1 VGFACSHFN
10 NLILFRTP
18 RPIEARKD
26 SNFFFSHIYLRSFS
40 TTMHNDPDVL
50 LFAPWIPSTFLE
62 HPTSWPQRR
71 VQGAY
76 HSNKFEEDEA
86 SQGRIQF
93 EGCIW
98 PKVGT
103 TRPFFKST
111 SRRYKVNAMTY
122 IIRVGRCKLF
132 FKDVGWKDVGEP
144 THTLVHSWVPKPLPP
159 RNQCTSWFAPTSWKF
174 MSFSGFRLLNLK

>member
-1 VGFACSHFN
+1 MYTMNEFIAAVVGFACSHLN
-10 NLILFRTP
+10 NLILFCTP

-26 SNFFFSHIYLRSFS
+26 SNFFFLHIYLRSFS
-40 TTMHNDPDVL
+40 TTMHSDPDVL

-93 EGCIW
+93 EGCMTEGRHHTALFQKHFK
-98 PKVGT
+98 KV
-103 TRPFFKST
+103 
-111 SRRYKVNAMTY
+111 
-122 IIRVGRCKLF
+122 
-132 FKDVGWKDVGEP
+132 
-144 THTLVHSWVPKPLPP
+144 
-159 RNQCTSWFAPTSWKF
+159 
-174 MSFSGFRLLNLK
+174 